1 MNTIFEEN
9 EKDMEIEALN
19 HIIIEKNYEI
29 LESQKL
35 INEMQ
40 QQIDY
45 LILMLKMNNINIH

>member
-9 EKDMEIEALN
+9 EKDIEIEALN

-45 LILMLKMNNINIH
+45 LILMLKMNNININ